1 MEKILHDL
9 GELLLKAVP
18 TFLLVGLLYVYL
30 RWMFFGPLERVLET
44 RRQAT
49 EGARKLAEETFA
61 KAAEKTAQYEAALR
75 AARAEIY
82 QEQEQARRRFEQELA
97 AAAQQAKRKAGD
109 ELQESGRLLASE
121 VAEAQRGLELRAGS
135 LAAQMVERVLARRA
149 A

>member
-61 KAAEKTAQYEAALR
+61 KAAEKTAQYEAGQHHI
-75 AARAEIY
+75 AEKRGANISL
-82 QEQEQARRRFEQELA
+82 QHEGPPVRLWPDPLA
-97 AAAQQAKRKAGD
+97 GAG
-109 ELQESGRLLASE
+109 SKSPPVLASRTP
-121 VAEAQRGLELRAGS
+121 VT
-135 LAAQMVERVLARRA
+135 
-149 A
+149 

>member
-1 MEKILHDL
+1 MEKILSDL

-30 RWMFFGPLERVLET
+30 RWMFFGPLERVLEK

-61 KAAEKTAQYEAALR
+61 KAAQSTAQYEAALR

-82 QEQEQARRRFEQELA
+82 QEQEQARRRFEQELGA
-97 AAAQQAKRKAGD
+97 AVQEAKRGAA
-109 ELQESGRLLASE
+109 EQIEESARRLAAE
-121 VAEAQRGLELRAGS
+121 VAEAKRGLALQAAS
-135 LAAQMVERVLARRA
+135 LAARMVERVLARRA